1 MTRLGTVPIYFE
13 TNDKRV
19 LAYLRKNALHH
30 ELIQRQGVTP
40 QPQPLATGGDSEGW
54 GYIRYALAGV
64 IATPFLYG
72 VLWWVLAF
80 ANAMTMEIPQ

>member
-19 LAYLRKNALHH
+19 LAYLQKNVTHH
-30 ELIQRQGVTP
+30 DLSEGYAIP
-40 QPQPLATGGDSEGW
+40 MPPLATGGGKEGW

-64 IATPFLYG
+64 IATPFLG
-72 VLWWVLAF
+72 FIIWWAF
-80 ANAMTMEIPQ
+80 AIGHALTMEIPQ